1 MPVLNPENSV
11 ECEKD
16 VQAIDLDSVMKK
28 CGHVIGDK
36 YFFIQLVMRH
46 TDESIVCA
54 DFREVHEERI
64 SHNPKSTDVLRV
76 YKPAKNKKPNVTSD
90 N

>member
-1 MPVLNPENSV
+1 MPVFNPENSV

-36 YFFIQLVMRH
+36 YFFI
-46 TDESIVCA
+46 
-54 DFREVHEERI
+54 
-64 SHNPKSTDVLRV
+64 
-76 YKPAKNKKPNVTSD
+76 
-90 N
+90 